1 MRALAGSRA
10 RAAHRVPAEQQ
21 GKRHGGR
28 SPRRQTRI
36 PHRLPQMLH
45 SFSFFLPSSPFLPP
59 LSISLN
65 DKEARKV
72 RARTASA
79 GVARTPC
86 GSLRSIGCVFVSDA
100 WARPPRAARLGF
112 HSWIAARIGDKS
124 ALAARVQC
132 ARAARRCKRA
142 DRRECAPLL
151 QLVNRTGGRVV
162 LSREGVEG
170 RQSVR
175 CGTAKRFAC
184 TAEASVP
191 EGVVGALSYE
201 F

>member
-1 MRALAGSRA
+1 M
-10 RAAHRVPAEQQ
+10 
-21 GKRHGGR
+21 
-28 SPRRQTRI
+28 
-36 PHRLPQMLH
+36 
-45 SFSFFLPSSPFLPP
+45 
-59 LSISLN
+59 
-65 DKEARKV
+65 
-72 RARTASA
+72 
-79 GVARTPC
+79 
-86 GSLRSIGCVFVSDA
+86 
-100 WARPPRAARLGF
+100 GF

-151 QLVNRTGGRVV
+151 QLVNRTGGTVV